1 MLRKLSEEIDQNQ
14 NLFFFRFFYVLYNLN
29 KDKDIPCEMSLL
41 YARFTSKTTS

>member
-1 MLRKLSEEIDQNQ
+1 MLRKLSEEIDQTRI
-14 NLFFFRFFYVLYNLN
+14 FFRFFYVLYNLN